1 MHAIC
6 AISTAYG
13 VGGIAVIRVSGE
25 GSIAIV
31 DGLFRGRVSL
41 ADAKGGTV
49 HFGRIERNG
58 EVLDEVLCSVFRAPH
73 SFTGEDTVEIACHG
87 SLYIQ
92 QELLRWL
99 IDAGCKAAEPGEFTR
114 RAFLNGKMD
123 LTQAEAV
130 ADLIAAQSKAEKDLA
145 LSQLRGSV
153 STELAA
159 LRERLLHITSLVE
172 LELDFADHEE
182 LEFADRT
189 ELQTLADEIEQK
201 LAALMHSFR
210 TGNAIRNGISVAI
223 IGAPNVGKSTLL
235 NALLGEQRAIVSD
248 IQGTTRDTI
257 EDTLV
262 IDGILF
268 RLIDTA
274 GIRETND
281 VIERMG
287 VERSRQAMEKAQI
300 IISVQDA
307 TRPGEVIPATCP
319 RPARDL
325 TVLSVLNKVDLCS
338 VSEQSERSVLWQRS
352 GLIPLSAKNGDIE
365 PLRRELVRVAKEML
379 PTSAVMLSNARHYE
393 AITRAHE
400 AILRVRQGL
409 QDGLSGELL
418 SMDLQDCLAALGE
431 VTGQITNTE
440 VLALN
445 SKSMD
450 LSTRLIP
457 ALRAHEL
464 DIRTIIT
471 SRLERGKVDLAI
483 CEQNSLL
490 TGEGQ
495 SGASPINWAAAKTY
509 AQQYGEQFGEP
520 VPAEVMAAILRF
532 PDVTKAVE
540 DDSEMTDEEWKDI
553 QSLLNRA
560 IDAFIAFRTQEGAAL
575 QAMFTEKLDGIAD
588 LLAQVEPFE
597 KGRVAKIKERLEANL
612 AQLSAETQAQTD
624 RNRLEQEMIYY
635 LEKLDIT
642 EEKVRLTNH
651 IKYFR
656 ETMGGEGAGVGKKLG
671 FIAQEMGREI
681 NTLGS
686 KSNQSEM
693 QIIVVKMKD
702 VLEQIKEQVL
712 NVL

>member
-1 MHAIC
+1 MSMSTIC
-6 AISTAYG
+6 AISSPYG
-13 VGGIAVIRVSGE
+13 MGGVALIRVSGPQ
-25 GSIAIV
+25 AVPIV
-31 DGLFRGRVSL
+31 DSLFQANHSL
-41 ADAKGGTV
+41 AEAKPNSI
-49 HFGRIERNG
+49 HFGRIQRASDI
-58 EVLDEVLCSVFRAPH
+58 LDEVLCSVFRAPH

-92 QELLRWL
+92 QTLLEWL

-123 LTQAEAV
+123 LTRAEAV

-159 LRERLLHITSLVE
+159 LRERLLHFTSLVE

-201 LAALMHSFR
+201 LAALMRSFA

-281 VIERMG
+281 VIEQMG

-300 IISVQDA
+300 IISVLDA

-325 TVLSVLNKVDLCS
+325 SVLSVLNKVDLCS
-338 VSEQSERSVLWQRS
+338 VSEQSERSVLCQRS

-393 AITRAHE
+393 AISRAHE
-400 AILRVRQGL
+400 AILRVQQGL
-409 QDGLSGELL
+409 RDGLSGELL

-440 VLALN
+440 VLAN
-445 SKSMD
+445 IFSKFC
-450 LSTRLIP
+450 I
-457 ALRAHEL
+457 
-464 DIRTIIT
+464 
-471 SRLERGKVDLAI
+471 GK
-483 CEQNSLL
+483 
-490 TGEGQ
+490 
-495 SGASPINWAAAKTY
+495 
-509 AQQYGEQFGEP
+509 
-520 VPAEVMAAILRF
+520 
-532 PDVTKAVE
+532 
-540 DDSEMTDEEWKDI
+540 
-553 QSLLNRA
+553 
-560 IDAFIAFRTQEGAAL
+560 
-575 QAMFTEKLDGIAD
+575 
-588 LLAQVEPFE
+588 
-597 KGRVAKIKERLEANL
+597 
-612 AQLSAETQAQTD
+612 
-624 RNRLEQEMIYY
+624 
-635 LEKLDIT
+635 
-642 EEKVRLTNH
+642 
-651 IKYFR
+651 
-656 ETMGGEGAGVGKKLG
+656 
-671 FIAQEMGREI
+671 
-681 NTLGS
+681 
-686 KSNQSEM
+686 
-693 QIIVVKMKD
+693 
-702 VLEQIKEQVL
+702 
-712 NVL
+712 